1 MLFREY
7 ISLLLTWFSFKLWE
21 KWEGLQCHGCLVHF
35 VNNAIYTS
43 LFAIILNLQMEKL
56 QLHIKHICLLR
67 NIAKSPNNKIKFE
80 KKMLCKHVFKIRSCN
95 PLQSSSSLSI
105 RSSGFPFSVLFIPS
119 FNVLGDYFIYYLS
132 VWWQFSLLE
141 FW

>member
-56 QLHIKHICLLR
+56 QLHVKHICLLR

-80 KKMLCKHVFKIRSCN
+80 KKCYANTFSKFVVVIHFNLLQVCPSVPQVFHFLCY
-95 PLQSSSSLSI
+95 LSLLLMFWVI
-105 RSSGFPFSVLFIPS
+105 TLFIIS
-119 FNVLGDYFIYYLS
+119 
-132 VWWQFSLLE
+132 QFDDSSRC
-141 FW
+141 